1 MIKTAIDCVM
11 DEGNT
16 KKRKKEDTL
25 KTKKILQLS
34 EQPLSDLFTLLERH
48 ERYMDM
54 LNKHGMATEE
64 RKLDIIK
71 KMDRIFT
78 IIDARN
84 DTEEGIYNDDIV
96 TNKYLI

>member
-1 MIKTAIDCVM
+1 MIKTVIDCVM

-16 KKRKKEDTL
+16 KKRKREDTL
-25 KTKKILQLS
+25 KTKKSLQLS
-34 EQPLSDLFTLLERH
+34 DQPLSDLFTLLERH

-54 LNKHGMATEE
+54 LNKHGMATEN
-64 RKLDIIK
+64 RKLDIIN

-84 DTEEGIYNDDIV
+84 DIEEGICNEDIV
-96 TNKYLI
+96 TT